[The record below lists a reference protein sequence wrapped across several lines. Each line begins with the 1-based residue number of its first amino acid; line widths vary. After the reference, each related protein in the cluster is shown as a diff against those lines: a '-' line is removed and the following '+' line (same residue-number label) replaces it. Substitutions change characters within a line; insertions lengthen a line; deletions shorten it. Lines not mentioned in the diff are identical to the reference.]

1 MFNHLN
7 LPKCSENVVHPNKTT
22 TKTWHFKTKKNIHGK
37 GSSIAERPE
46 RCTCTSS
53 QTPEFNWSLPWLTKN
68 YLPSSFS
75 YLFFRSRGPVR
86 VQADKIPL
94 GNQRTD
100 CSLDLFLDSTEI
112 NSLATLENGILLTV
126 SLFWRSLPRPN
137 TVQFAR
143 TLRPSGLI
151 LGFLSAP
158 EPKWTI
164 DLAVSSYD

>member
-1 MFNHLN
+1 MKPALVD
-7 LPKCSENVVHPNKTT
+7 K
-22 TKTWHFKTKKNIHGK
+22 
-37 GSSIAERPE
+37 
-46 RCTCTSS
+46 
-53 QTPEFNWSLPWLTKN
+53 EF
-68 YLPSSFS
+68 YF
-75 YLFFRSRGPVR
+75 FFRSRESVR
-86 VQADKIPL
+86 VQANKIPL

-112 NSLATLENGILLTV
+112 NSLATLENGIILTV
-126 SLFWRSLPRPN
+126 SLFQRSLPRPN

-164 DLAVSSYD
+164 DPAVSSYD